1 MKWQDLL
8 AIVGNEPVFTPG
20 FLASRVT
27 RLADVRLQLS
37 RWTRAGKLIQLRRGV
52 YSLADPYR
60 KIQPEPFLLANA
72 LKPASYVSLQSALA
86 YHGMIPEYV
95 PVITSVTT
103 GRPEEV
109 DTQLGR
115 FLYRHVKT
123 SWFFGYR
130 QVELTAGQA
139 AFIAQPEKALL
150 DLAYLTPGT
159 TSEAYWQQLRLQNL
173 QGLDIQQVAYWARQ
187 EGSKKLKQVIRH
199 IDLLA
204 ARDEGEE
211 L

>member
-8 AIVGNEPVFTPG
+8 VKAGNEPVFTVG
-20 FLASRVT
+20 FLASGTT

-60 KIQPEPFLLANA
+60 KVQPEPFLLANA

-86 YHGMIPEYV
+86 YYGMIPEYV
-95 PVITSVTT
+95 PVVTSVTT

-109 DTQLGR
+109 DTPLGR

-130 QVELTAGQA
+130 QVELTSGQV

-150 DLAYLTPGT
+150 DLAYLTAGT
-159 TSEAYWQQLRLQNL
+159 ASEDYWQQLRLQNL
-173 QGLDIQQVAYWARQ
+173 QNLNIEQVADWARQ
-187 EGSKKLKQVIRH
+187 EGGRKLKQAIRH
-199 IDLLA
+199 IDFHA
-204 ARDEGEE
+204 TREEGED

>member
-1 MKWQDLL
+1 
-8 AIVGNEPVFTPG
+8 
-20 FLASRVT
+20 
-27 RLADVRLQLS
+27 
-37 RWTRAGKLIQLRRGV
+37 
-52 YSLADPYR
+52 
-60 KIQPEPFLLANA
+60 
-72 LKPASYVSLQSALA
+72 
-86 YHGMIPEYV
+86 MIPEYV

>member
-8 AIVGNEPVFTPG
+8 VKVGNEPVFTAG
-20 FLASRVT
+20 FLASGST

-60 KIQPEPFLLANA
+60 KVQPEPFLLANA

-86 YHGMIPEYV
+86 YYGMIPEYV
-95 PVITSVTT
+95 PVVTSVTT

-109 DTQLGR
+109 DTPLGR
-115 FLYRHVKT
+115 FLYRHVKM

-130 QVELTAGQA
+130 QVELTSGQV

-150 DLAYLTPGT
+150 DLAYLTTGT
-159 TSEAYWQQLRLQNL
+159 ASEDYWQQLRLQNL
-173 QGLDIQQVAYWARQ
+173 QNLNTEQLADWARQ
-187 EGSKKLKQVIRH
+187 EGGRKLEQVIRH
-199 IDLLA
+199 IDSHA
-204 ARDEGEE
+204 TRNEGEE

>member
-1 MKWQDLL
+1 M
-8 AIVGNEPVFTPG
+8 AE
-20 FLASRVT
+20 
-27 RLADVRLQLS
+27 
-37 RWTRAGKLIQLRRGV
+37 
-52 YSLADPYR
+52 PYR

-103 GRPEEV
+103 GRPGEV
-109 DTQLGR
+109 ETQLGR

-130 QVELTAGQA
+130 QVELNSGQV

-150 DLAYLTPGT
+150 DLAYLTPDAA
-159 TSEAYWQQLRLQNL
+159 SEDYWQQLRLQNL
-173 QGLDIQQVAYWARQ
+173 QNLNIEQVVDWAQQAGGR
-187 EGSKKLKQVIRH
+187 KLKQVIRH
-199 IDLLA
+199 IDFLA
-204 ARDEGEE
+204 ASDDEGEE

>member
-8 AIVGNEPVFTPG
+8 VKVGNEPVFTAG
-20 FLASRVT
+20 FLASGTT
-27 RLADVRLQLS
+27 RLADVRLRLS
-37 RWTRAGKLIQLRRGV
+37 RWTQAGKLIQLRRGV

-60 KIQPEPFLLANA
+60 KIRPEPFLLANA

-86 YHGMIPEYV
+86 YYGMIPEYV
-95 PVITSVTT
+95 PVVTSVTT

-109 DTQLGR
+109 DTPLGR

-130 QVELTAGQA
+130 QVELTSGQV

-150 DLAYLTPGT
+150 DLAYLTTGA
-159 TSEAYWQQLRLQNL
+159 TSEDYWQQLRLQNL
-173 QGLDIQQVAYWARQ
+173 QNLNTEQLADWARQ
-187 EGSKKLKQVIRH
+187 EGGRKLEQVIRH
-199 IDLLA
+199 IDSHA
-204 ARDEGEE
+204 TRNEGEE

>member
-8 AIVGNEPVFTPG
+8 VKAGNEPVFTAG
-20 FLASRVT
+20 FLASGTT
-27 RLADVRLQLS
+27 RLANVRLQLS

-60 KIQPEPFLLANA
+60 KVQPEPFLLANA

-86 YHGMIPEYV
+86 YYGMIPEYV
-95 PVITSVTT
+95 PVVTSVTT

-109 DTQLGR
+109 DTPLGR

-130 QVELTAGQA
+130 QVELTSGQV
-139 AFIAQPEKALL
+139 AFIALPEKALL
-150 DLAYLTPGT
+150 DLAYLTAGT
-159 TSEAYWQQLRLQNL
+159 ASEDYWQQLRLQNL
-173 QGLDIQQVAYWARQ
+173 QNLNIEQVADWARQ
-187 EGSKKLKQVIRH
+187 EGGRKLKQVIRH
-199 IDLLA
+199 IDFHA
-204 ARDEGEE
+204 TREEGED

>member
-8 AIVGNEPVFTPG
+8 VKAGNEPVFTAG
-20 FLASRVT
+20 FLASGTT
-27 RLADVRLQLS
+27 RLANVRLQLS
-37 RWTRAGKLIQLRRGV
+37 RWTRAGKLIQFRRGV

-60 KIQPEPFLLANA
+60 KVQPEPFLLANA

-86 YHGMIPEYV
+86 YYGMIPEYV
-95 PVITSVTT
+95 PVVTSVTT

-109 DTQLGR
+109 DTPLGR

-130 QVELTAGQA
+130 QVELTSGQV

-150 DLAYLTPGT
+150 DLAYLTTGT
-159 TSEAYWQQLRLQNL
+159 ASKDYWQQLRLQNL
-173 QGLDIQQVAYWARQ
+173 QNLNIEQVADWARQ
-187 EGSKKLKQVIRH
+187 EGGRKLKQVIRH
-199 IDLLA
+199 IDFHA
-204 ARDEGEE
+204 TREEGED

>member
-1 MKWQDLL
+1 MKWQDL
-8 AIVGNEPVFTPG
+8 IVKAGNEPVFTAG
-20 FLASRVT
+20 FLASGTT
-27 RLADVRLQLS
+27 RLANVRLQLS

-60 KIQPEPFLLANA
+60 KVQPEPFLLANA

-86 YHGMIPEYV
+86 YYGMIPEYV
-95 PVITSVTT
+95 PVVTSVTT

-109 DTQLGR
+109 DTPLGR

-130 QVELTAGQA
+130 QVELTSGQV

-150 DLAYLTPGT
+150 DLAYLTAGT
-159 TSEAYWQQLRLQNL
+159 ASEDYWQQLRLQNL
-173 QGLDIQQVAYWARQ
+173 QNLNIGQVADWVRQ
-187 EGSKKLKQVIRH
+187 EGGRKLKQVIRH
-199 IDLLA
+199 IDFHA
-204 ARDEGEE
+204 TREEGED

>member
-8 AIVGNEPVFTPG
+8 VKAGNEPVFTAG
-20 FLASRVT
+20 FLASGTT
-27 RLADVRLQLS
+27 RLANVRLQLS

-60 KIQPEPFLLANA
+60 KVQPEPFLLANA

-86 YHGMIPEYV
+86 YYGMIPEYV
-95 PVITSVTT
+95 PVVTSVTT

-109 DTQLGR
+109 DTPLGR

-130 QVELTAGQA
+130 QVELTSGQV
-139 AFIAQPEKALL
+139 AFIALPEKALL
-150 DLAYLTPGT
+150 DLAYLTTGT
-159 TSEAYWQQLRLQNL
+159 ASEDYWQQLRLQNL
-173 QGLDIQQVAYWARQ
+173 QNLNIEQVADWARQ
-187 EGSKKLKQVIRH
+187 EGGRKLEQVIRH
-199 IDLLA
+199 IDFHA
-204 ARDEGEE
+204 TREEGED

>member
-72 LKPASYVSLQSALA
+72 LFNRNL
-86 YHGMIPEYV
+86 
-95 PVITSVTT
+95 
-103 GRPEEV
+103 
-109 DTQLGR
+109 
-115 FLYRHVKT
+115 F
-123 SWFFGYR
+123 SW
-130 QVELTAGQA
+130 QMPLN
-139 AFIAQPEKALL
+139 P
-150 DLAYLTPGT
+150 PPM
-159 TSEAYWQQLRLQNL
+159 
-173 QGLDIQQVAYWARQ
+173 
-187 EGSKKLKQVIRH
+187 
-199 IDLLA
+199 
-204 ARDEGEE
+204 
-211 L
+211 

>member
-1 MKWQDLL
+1 MKWHDLL
-8 AIVGNEPVFTPG
+8 VKVANEPVFTAG
-20 FLASRVT
+20 FLSSGTT

-52 YSLADPYR
+52 YTLADPYR

-95 PVITSVTT
+95 PVVTSVTT

-109 DTQLGR
+109 ETQLGR

-123 SWFFGYR
+123 SWFFGCR
-130 QVELTAGQA
+130 RVELASGQA
-139 AFIAQPEKALL
+139 AFVAQPEKALL
-150 DLAYLTPGT
+150 DLAYLTPDAA
-159 TSEAYWQQLRLQNL
+159 SEDYWQQLRLQNL
-173 QGLDIQQVAYWARQ
+173 QSLNMEQIGDWAGQ
-187 EGSKKLKQVIRH
+187 EGGRKLKQVVRYIGFH
-199 IDLLA
+199 VTK
-204 ARDEGEE
+204 DEGAE

>member
-8 AIVGNEPVFTPG
+8 VKAGNEPVFTAG
-20 FLASRVT
+20 FLASGMT
-27 RLADVRLQLS
+27 RLANVRLQLS

-60 KIQPEPFLLANA
+60 KVQPEPFLLANA

-86 YHGMIPEYV
+86 YYGMIPEYV
-95 PVITSVTT
+95 PVVTSVTT

-109 DTQLGR
+109 DTPLGR

-130 QVELTAGQA
+130 QVELTSGQV

-150 DLAYLTPGT
+150 DLAYLTTGT
-159 TSEAYWQQLRLQNL
+159 ASEDYWQQLRLQNL
-173 QGLDIQQVAYWARQ
+173 QNLNVEQVADWARQ
-187 EGSKKLKQVIRH
+187 EGGRKLKQVIRH
-199 IDLLA
+199 IDFHA
-204 ARDEGEE
+204 TREEGED